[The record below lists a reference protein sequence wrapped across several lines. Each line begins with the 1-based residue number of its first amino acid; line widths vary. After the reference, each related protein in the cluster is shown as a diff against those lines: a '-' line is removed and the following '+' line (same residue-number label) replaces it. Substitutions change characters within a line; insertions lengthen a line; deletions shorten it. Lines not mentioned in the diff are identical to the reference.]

1 VGLTLWGYGK
11 PNQFIATPTEGPA
24 QLVNYQSVELDVPV
38 LEYTP
43 PRAFATTLALATE
56 IQLGFMVEFPNYAVI
71 QYQSN
76 APYGNLGTSWYVYL
90 RVRLD
95 ARKYF
100 GGSSD

>member
-1 VGLTLWGYGK
+1 
-11 PNQFIATPTEGPA
+11 
-24 QLVNYQSVELDVPV
+24 VPV

-43 PRAFATTLALATE
+43 PRAFATTLALAAQ
-56 IQLGFMVEFPNYAVI
+56 IQMGFDVEFTNNASYA
-71 QYQSN
+71 SSG
-76 APYGNLGTSWYVYL
+76 APYPGGLGTSWYVYL